1 MSRDWRKTVRSAGA
15 GWGAARALLGVMAIT
30 RPPSVSRPWIGEDAY
45 TTGGT
50 VFAKALGARDVAL
63 GAGTAVAA
71 LSGRGFPLWALASAA
86 ADVGDTLAT
95 RQHWH
100 ELPRTRLFIAAL
112 AGGSAVAGTA
122 LAVADAAGALSGRCR
137 ETRSGETAAE

>member
-1 MSRDWRKTVRSAGA
+1 MSRDWRKTVRSVGA

-30 RPPSVSRPWIGEDAY
+30 RPPSVSRPWVGEDAY
-45 TTGGT
+45 TTGGA

-63 GAGTAVAA
+63 GAGTVVAA

-112 AGGSAVAGTA
+112 AGGSAVTGTA
-122 LAVADAAGALSGRCR
+122 LAVADAAGAMSGRCQ
-137 ETRSGETAAE
+137 ETRSVENAV